1 MTNQKQLQKSFIQ
14 EIEEENNIEAQKSDQ
29 KHKLWTSECFTLT
42 LAKNLERH

>member
-14 EIEEENNIEAQKSDQ
+14 KIEEENNIEAQNRIKNKTTTQMSVS
-29 KHKLWTSECFTLT
+29 LLT